1 MKCDVLHK
9 DISNQKNQTKT
20 TIVILITAVMMV
32 AEIAAGLIYGSMALL
47 SDGIH
52 MGTHALALLITLFA
66 YIITKKNAENTKF
79 TFGTGKIGVLGGYT
93 SAIVLLIAALVMIWE
108 SFHRIIDPVDI
119 GFNQSLLVA
128 VIGLVINFVSALLL
142 KDDHGHSHGHDHK
155 HNHSHSHE
163 DNDCHDHQEHKE
175 DHNLKAAYLH
185 VIADALT
192 SVGAI
197 IALIGAKYMGW
208 IWLDPAVG
216 ILGAIIVIKWG
227 IGLLKTTG
235 KILVDYDDDP
245 TLKENIINIVKTYN
259 LEITDIHIW
268 DILNGDKAVMCS
280 VKTQDLEKCNE
291 IKKEIL
297 KNKKIKHLTVECV

>member
-20 TIVILITAVMMV
+20 SIVIIITAIMMV

-128 VIGLVINFVSALLL
+128 VIGLIVNFVSALLL
-142 KDDHGHSHGHDHK
+142 KDDHGHSHGHSHDHGHD
-155 HNHSHSHE
+155 HNH
-163 DNDCHDHQEHKE
+163 HDEHEHKE

-197 IALIGAKYMGW
+197 IALLGAKYMGW
-208 IWLDPAVG
+208 IWLDPVVG
-216 ILGAIIVIKWG
+216 IVGAIIVIKWG

-235 KILVDYDDDP
+235 KILVDYDDDQ
-245 TLKENIINIVKTYN
+245 TLKDEIINLVKSHK

-280 VKTQDLEKCNE
+280 VKTQDLEKCTAV
-291 IKKEIL
+291 KKEIL
-297 KNKKIKHLTVECV
+297 ENKKIKHLTVECV

>member
-1 MKCDVLHK
+1 MKCNVLHK
-9 DISNQKNQTKT
+9 EIPNNKNQKKT

-32 AEIAAGLIYGSMALL
+32 AEIVAGLVYGSMALL

-66 YIITKKNAENTKF
+66 YVITKKHAEDTKF

-108 SFHRIIDPVDI
+108 SFHRIFNPIAI
-119 GFNQSLLVA
+119 GFNQSLMVA
-128 VIGLVINFVSALLL
+128 VIGLIVNFVSALLL
-142 KDDHGHSHGHDHK
+142 KDDHGHSHGH
-155 HNHSHSHE
+155 S
-163 DNDCHDHQEHKE
+163 HDHGHQHEEHEHKE

-197 IALIGAKYMGW
+197 IALLGAKYMNW
-208 IWLDPAVG
+208 VWLDPFVG
-216 ILGAIIVIKWG
+216 IVGAIIVIKWG

-235 KILVDYDDDP
+235 KILVDYDDDES
-245 TLKENIINIVKTYN
+245 LRKEIIELVKSNN
-259 LEITDIHIW
+259 LEVRDIHIW
-268 DILNGDKAVMCS
+268 DILNGDKAVLCS
-280 VKTQDLEKCNE
+280 INAQDLQKCAE
-291 IKKEIL
+291 IRKQIL
-297 KNKKIKHLTVECV
+297 TNKKIKHLTLECV

>member
-1 MKCDVLHK
+1 MGKCDVLHK

-20 TIVILITAVMMV
+20 SIVI
-32 AEIAAGLIYGSMALL
+32 
-47 SDGIH
+47 
-52 MGTHALALLITLFA
+52 LITLFA

-119 GFNQSLLVA
+119 GFNQSLMVA
-128 VIGLVINFVSALLL
+128 VIGLVVNFVSALLL
-142 KDDHGHSHGHDHK
+142 KDDHGHSHGH
-155 HNHSHSHE
+155 S
-163 DNDCHDHQEHKE
+163 HDHGHDQHEHKE

-216 ILGAIIVIKWG
+216 IVGAIIVIKWG
-227 IGLLKTTG
+227 VGLLKTTG

-245 TLKENIINIVKTYN
+245 TLKENIINLVKTYN

>member
-9 DISNQKNQTKT
+9 DISNQKNQKKT
-20 TIVILITAVMMV
+20 TIVIIITAVMMV
-32 AEIAAGLIYGSMALL
+32 AEIVAGLVYGSMALL

-66 YIITKKNAENTKF
+66 YIITRKNAENTKF
-79 TFGTGKIGVLGGYT
+79 TFGTGKIAVLGGYT

-108 SFHRIIDPVDI
+108 SFHRIINPVSI
-119 GFNQSLLVA
+119 GFNQSLMVA

-142 KDDHGHSHGHDHK
+142 KDDHGHSHGHDHG
-155 HNHSHSHE
+155 HGHE
-163 DNDCHDHQEHKE
+163 HGDHHEHKE

-197 IALIGAKYMGW
+197 IALLGAKYMNW

-216 ILGAIIVIKWG
+216 IVGAIIVIKWG

-235 KILVDYDDDP
+235 KILVDYDDDE
-245 TLKENIINIVKTYN
+245 TLRNEIISLVEGRN
-259 LEITDIHIW
+259 LELSDIHIW
-268 DILNGDKAVMCS
+268 DILNGDKAVICS
-280 VKTQDLEKCNE
+280 IKTQNLQECAD
-291 IKKEIL
+291 IKKQIL
-297 KNKKIKHLTVECV
+297 TNKKIKHITIECV